1 MGGPFGMELRP
12 PEVAAPDNGRKGCA
26 VVRARKRHIRY
37 RGGEA
42 VNEINV
48 VVWNDAVQKRVFAN
62 RREMIPTHVRNRA
75 AGHRLQAF
83 DGVGKNA
90 EALCL
95 AFFRSRK

>member
-1 MGGPFGMELRP
+1 MGGSFGMELRP
-12 PEVAAPDNGRKGCA
+12 PEVAAPDNGRKGCS
-26 VVRARKRHIRY
+26 VVRARERQIRY

-42 VNEINV
+42 VNEIHV
-48 VVWNDAVQKRVFAN
+48 VVWSDAVQKRILAN
-62 RREMIPTHVRNRA
+62 WRELIPTHVRNRP

-95 AFFRSRK
+95 TFFR